1 MTGKYDSH
9 LKCSFCGKSQEQVR
23 KLIAGPGVYIC
34 DECVDLCNEILDE
47 ELLDT
52 NSAATASQP
61 APRSEPPQK
70 RRTSSASLSFNQ
82 IPKPREIKNYL
93 DEHVIGQ
100 EEAKKVLSVAVYNHY
115 KRLSLINGSKEGG
128 KDDGEDSDAV
138 ELQKSNILL
147 IGPTGCGK
155 TLLAQT
161 LAKILDVP
169 FAVAD
174 ATTLT
179 EAGYVGEDVENILLR
194 LLQVADL
201 DVEEAQR
208 GIIYIDEIDKIARK
222 SENPSITRDVS
233 GEGVQQALLK
243 MLEGTVANVP
253 PQGGRKH
260 PYQDCIQ
267 IDTSNILFVC
277 GGAFVGLEK
286 VVEQR
291 TGKKSIGFLQPGEG
305 QTKEK
310 RVADTVRHLEP
321 GDLVKFGMIPEF
333 IGRVP
338 MVAVVDPLDEEALMS
353 ILTEPRSALVKQY
366 QKLLNMDSVQ
376 LEFNAEAL
384 KAIAQEAYRRKT
396 GARAL
401 RGIVEE
407 LMLDVMYEL
416 PSRKDVNVCT
426 VTREMVEKRST
437 AELLV
442 HPSSLPKPESA

>member
-1 MTGKYDSH
+1 MPKFDAH
-9 LKCSFCGKSQEQVR
+9 LKCSFCGKSQDQVR

-34 DECVDLCNEILDE
+34 DECIDLCNEILDE
-47 ELLDT
+47 ELVDAHGG
-52 NSAATASQP
+52 SARQP
-61 APRSEPPQK
+61 AEAKGKAPAK
-70 RRTSSASLSFNQ
+70 KSSKPAPTLAE
-82 IPKPREIKNYL
+82 IPKPREIKAHL
-93 DEHVIGQ
+93 DAQVVGQ

-115 KRLSLINGSKEGG
+115 KRLAWQGDG
-128 KDDGEDSDAV
+128 KGESNETATR
-138 ELQKSNILL
+138 LHKSNILL

-161 LAKILDVP
+161 LAELLDVP

-194 LLQVADL
+194 LLQKADL
-201 DVEEAQR
+201 DVDQAQR

-267 IDTSNILFVC
+267 IDTSQILFIC
-277 GGAFVGLEK
+277 GGAFVGLED
-286 VVEQR
+286 VVQR
-291 TGKKSIGFLQPGEG
+291 RMGRNAIGFIPEG
-305 QTKEK
+305 GRSRHRQGKDQQAAH
-310 RVADTVRHLEP
+310 VLRHLEP
-321 GDLVKFGMIPEF
+321 DDLVKYGLIPEF
-333 IGRVP
+333 IGRLPVN
-338 MVAVVDPLDEEALMS
+338 AVLEPLDSRALEA
-353 ILTEPRSALVKQY
+353 ILTEPRDALVKQF
-366 QKLLNMDSVQ
+366 QTLLSMDEVR
-376 LEFNAEAL
+376 LEFEPGAVEAIAAEAH
-384 KAIAQEAYRRKT
+384 RRKT

-407 LMLDVMYEL
+407 LMLDLMYDL
-416 PSRKDVNVCT
+416 PSDKSTKAFT
-426 VTREMVEKRST
+426 VTRELVEERTKAKVLPMPGSEQVQQET
-437 AELLV
+437 A
-442 HPSSLPKPESA
+442 